1 MPTTSGDGNNLV
13 LRISQFFEDLVKEA
27 RSDGLFSVRYEYV
40 ATASDGR
47 CK

>member
-27 RSDGLFSVRYEYV
+27 RSDGLLGGRYEYV
-40 ATASDGR
+40 ATAGDGR